1 MLLNL
6 IFHIRC
12 LRYYISLRFSWS
24 VNNEGT
30 DFPHTVQPSE
40 RVDILIKQHYHS
52 IFSINGHS
60 SDNLHTYGMVQ
71 GMIGCGFSLGSTIG
85 PVFSGAVTDAFDYA
99 SVGTILAGVNLIMV
113 GETV

>member
-1 MLLNL
+1 
-6 IFHIRC
+6 
-12 LRYYISLRFSWS
+12 
-24 VNNEGT
+24 
-30 DFPHTVQPSE
+30 
-40 RVDILIKQHYHS
+40 
-52 IFSINGHS
+52 
-60 SDNLHTYGMVQ
+60 MVQ